1 MGFWIFMLAVA
12 SLTPITMIGFGLLFM
27 KKAPDDI
34 NYVFGYRTGRS
45 MKNKDTWSFA
55 HKYIGR
61 LWFFCG
67 VIILPLSI
75 IPMFFVLG
83 KTTDVVGMTGGI
95 IVMVQ
100 LIPLVGTIIPTEAA
114 LKKTFDDYGKRR

>member
-1 MGFWIFMLAVA
+1 MGFWIFMLVMV
-12 SLTPITMIGFGLLFM
+12 SLTPVTMIGFGRLFM

-34 NYVFGYRTGRS
+34 NFVFGYRTARS

-61 LWFFCG
+61 LWFICG

-75 IPMFFVLG
+75 VAMVFALG
-83 KTTDVVGMTGGI
+83 KTTDVVGTIGGI

-100 LIPLVGTIIPTEAA
+100 LVPLVAAIIPTEIA
-114 LKKTFDDYGKRR
+114 LKKTFDDCGKRR